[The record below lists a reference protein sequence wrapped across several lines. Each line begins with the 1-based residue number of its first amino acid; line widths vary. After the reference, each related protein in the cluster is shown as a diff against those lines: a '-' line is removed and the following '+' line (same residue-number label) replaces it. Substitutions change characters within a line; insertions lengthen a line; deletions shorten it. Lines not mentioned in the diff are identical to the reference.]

1 MMRYQATNFL
11 FLIISSFTVPFVHYS
26 VLCKDKFLGC
36 MKKFEWD
43 SQSIKS
49 SLTPCGHHQM
59 SGRLWIRPE
68 RSMLKLYNFVFFPS
82 IAGARLFQSIPFS
95 KFKPWSQSENKA
107 SRWQPSRHSVMPR
120 AVCKHLAL
128 SGEDQGK
135 VREKHG
141 NQFIVILNRWCILSY
156 SYFCSCFI

>member
-1 MMRYQATNFL
+1 MRYQATNFL

-68 RSMLKLYNFVFFPS
+68 RSMLKLYNFVFFHLLQEHDSFRAFRSQNLNLDLSLKTKPVADNLRDIPS
-82 IAGARLFQSIPFS
+82 CPELYASTLRFLEKIRVRLERSMEI
-95 KFKPWSQSENKA
+95 N
-107 SRWQPSRHSVMPR
+107 
-120 AVCKHLAL
+120 L
-128 SGEDQGK
+128 S
-135 VREKHG
+135 
-141 NQFIVILNRWCILSY
+141 
-156 SYFCSCFI
+156 